1 MAATLAPRAVIRAA
15 AIAAAAMLASPSAAQ
30 DDAAADASSEDPNA
44 RQEIVTDPDLRRA
57 EERRRRIAVL
67 SGLFE
72 RQTRVFRISYRLLY
86 AAVDMCEDNVR
97 PAMGFTYAN
106 AFMFQGAVRTA
117 ASDMGLTHRVSIVEI
132 APGSAASRAGLRIR
146 DQLLAIGDWPVPYG
160 EGAVTLTQ
168 AKLRDVLVRDNRA
181 VLYMRRDGNQF
192 SVTLEPDFI
201 CDIKVLAVP
210 GEPIRAYSGDDNV
223 VVFAGLHQDLED
235 DNVMAAAIGRE
246 IANHLLPGMGIG
258 SSGGSGLEWS
268 NFFNWGFEPEPTGD
282 VVADQSLAQDYGTA
296 ADYVGAY
303 LMARAGFD
311 HRKAPA
317 LWQRMAGRQ
326 SPPPEHSYGTPDPDY
341 IQNIELAV
349 AEIDRKLSAR
359 EPLRPETADPP
370 MEFAAAPDPAGPLS
384 SPEAAPQVATEV
396 ADVQPP
402 SPPDIVPETAEAQPS
417 PPAPAEA
424 PPAESGDL
432 PWLTTD
438 TPPAADDPVPVAAPP
453 SGTEVA
459 GLPWASEP
467 SQTESE
473 SAAPEP
479 DATGITVSALEDG
492 PTTAPSAEPASEPVQ
507 TPPIRG
513 ADNTLIPGTEP
524 PRFAMAELGI
534 EPPSVAPT
542 PQVPAGEAI
551 AALPEPI
558 EPEPSQQAVPE
569 ARPPVAEVAP
579 AEALPDD
586 APVATVR
593 KTTIPETESPELA
606 IAALGPIAIPS
617 AETPADTATDETT
630 AAVAAIPAAEEPADI
645 PPAGAPDTVAAIQ
658 PAEEAAEPS
667 PEESTDSVAVM
678 PPAEEPAEIAPAGT
692 SDTVATVRSLEE
704 PSEPAPVETADAVA
718 DVPAQPAA
726 PIRKL
731 APPPTGEAEIAVLFR
746 NQGLPQ
752 ATEAEAGAPTQ
763 AVAPDEPA
771 ARQLAAVALPDTEPP
786 ALVERSA
793 PEAGDEGEDYD
804 IGDLIRALED
814 VDEAAD
820 DKLTTP
826 EPAATETED
835 LPWLSEPTD
844 PAQAQPDEQTTDAAT
859 TETDEGPQSSLPVL
873 PATTDADN
881 PDLSPP
887 APSDSTVIDPSAI
900 APTPTAVPD
909 EQEDAALVAA
919 LPAVPEPSATT
930 QEPETPPEPIVDLV
944 PMYAAPMA
952 QTTQLPDEAAAPVA
966 ALPAIPERPD
976 NETVAAPTSD
986 DTNQDAPIDETTVES
1001 TIDLVAPAAGQSS
1014 PGADP
1019 ADLGKGFSFRTWL
1032 GES

>member
-1 MAATLAPRAVIRAA
+1 MAATLASRAVIRAA

-30 DDAAADASSEDPNA
+30 DDAEADASSEGTNA

-106 AFMFQGAVRTA
+106 ALMFQGAVRTA

-210 GEPIRAYSGDDNV
+210 GEPIRAYAGENNV
-223 VVFAGLHQDLED
+223 VVFAGLHQDVED

-268 NFFNWGFEPEPTGD
+268 NFFNWGFEPEPAGD
-282 VVADQSLAQDYGTA
+282 VVADQSLAKDYGTA

-326 SPPPEHSYGTPDPDY
+326 SPPPEHSYGTPDPEY

-384 SPEAAPQVATEV
+384 SPEDEPQVPTDV
-396 ADVQPP
+396 ANAQPP
-402 SPPDIVPETAEAQPS
+402 GPPDIAPQIADAQPS
-417 PPAPAEA
+417 PTPLAEA

-432 PWLTTD
+432 PWLATE
-438 TPPAADDPVPVAAPP
+438 TPPAADDPAPVAAPP

-459 GLPWASEP
+459 GLPWASET

-473 SAAPEP
+473 SASPEP
-479 DATGITVSALEDG
+479 GDTGITVSALDDG
-492 PTTAPSAEPASEPVQ
+492 PTTALSAEPASEPAQ

-534 EPPSVAPT
+534 EPPSVAPAS
-542 PQVPAGEAI
+542 QEPAGEAI

-558 EPEPSQQAVPE
+558 EPEPSQEAVPE
-569 ARPPVAEVAP
+569 AAPPIAEVAP
-579 AEALPDD
+579 AEALPAD

-593 KTTIPETESPELA
+593 KTTIPESESPEMA
-606 IAALGPIAIPS
+606 IAALGPIAIPPV
-617 AETPADTATDETT
+617 ETASDTAPDETT
-630 AAVAAIPAAEEPADI
+630 AAVAAIPAAEEPA
-645 PPAGAPDTVAAIQ
+645 
-658 PAEEAAEPS
+658 
-667 PEESTDSVAVM
+667 
-678 PPAEEPAEIAPAGT
+678 EIAPAGT
-692 SDTVATVRSLEE
+692 ADTVATGQSPEE
-704 PSEPAPVETADAVA
+704 PSGPAPVETADAGA
-718 DVPAQPAA
+718 DVPAQPIA

-752 ATEAEAGAPTQ
+752 ATAAEAG
-763 AVAPDEPA
+763 
-771 ARQLAAVALPDTEPP
+771 
-786 ALVERSA
+786 
-793 PEAGDEGEDYD
+793 
-804 IGDLIRALED
+804 
-814 VDEAAD
+814 
-820 DKLTTP
+820 TP
-826 EPAATETED
+826 
-835 LPWLSEPTD
+835 
-844 PAQAQPDEQTTDAAT
+844 
-859 TETDEGPQSSLPVL
+859 
-873 PATTDADN
+873 N
-881 PDLSPP
+881 
-887 APSDSTVIDPSAI
+887 
-900 APTPTAVPD
+900 
-909 EQEDAALVAA
+909 
-919 LPAVPEPSATT
+919 
-930 QEPETPPEPIVDLV
+930 
-944 PMYAAPMA
+944 
-952 QTTQLPDEAAAPVA
+952 
-966 ALPAIPERPD
+966 R
-976 NETVAAPTSD
+976 
-986 DTNQDAPIDETTVES
+986 
-1001 TIDLVAPAAGQSS
+1001 
-1014 PGADP
+1014 
-1019 ADLGKGFSFRTWL
+1019 RR
-1032 GES
+1032 